1 MTDEDRFDFLSKVLL
16 ELSEQVFEGTT
27 PEGLL
32 KRLTSSKG
40 DILLGKLLVKGM
52 KDIETL

>member
-27 PEGLL
+27 PEVLL
-32 KRLTSSKG
+32 KRLTSSKK
-40 DILLGKLLVKGM
+40 DILLGKLLVKAM